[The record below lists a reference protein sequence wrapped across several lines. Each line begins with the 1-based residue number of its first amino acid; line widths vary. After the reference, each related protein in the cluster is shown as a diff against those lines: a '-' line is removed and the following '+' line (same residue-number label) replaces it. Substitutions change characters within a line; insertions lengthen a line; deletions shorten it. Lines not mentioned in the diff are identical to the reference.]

1 MSASRDFIRLF
12 SKKHLS
18 EIYLNEI
25 RFKSAQG
32 LDHIGNQA
40 FEDRLTENLEII
52 YRKVHDRTYRF
63 SQYREKLLSRGA
75 DKYPRVISIPT
86 IRDKLTQKALA
97 EVLRSTFGAKI
108 PLLHSVLDEVISTYR
123 AGLYTGVLRLD
134 VKDFYPS
141 IMHMF
146 LFKEIRKKIK
156 KGEILHLINN
166 AISQQTVYRPDR
178 NNKKLTN
185 KGVPQGLSISNILAN
200 IYMSPLDNKYANIST
215 IKYFRYV
222 DDILVFCDIKDI
234 KAVQDEITK
243 DCEKLGLF
251 LHSDKDN
258 PSKALAGDLSN
269 GFTYL
274 GYSFDKLK
282 VSVRKRSV
290 DHLHESIIRL
300 LTNYKYS
307 KTHNIEFLKWGLNL
321 RITGCIF
328 NQSKYGWLFFFSQ
341 INDLTLLGSLDHFI
355 KTQSK
360 IFNVSKLKT
369 KTFLKSYHEITRNL
383 SKTTYIPNF
392 DRLSV
397 KDKHQILIQVFEY
410 DNPRMSEKEIEYQF
424 RNRIYKTVKELERDL
439 ARAS

>member
-63 SQYREKLLSRGA
+63 SQYREKLLSPGA

-86 IRDKLTQKALA
+86 IRDKLTQKAIA
-97 EVLRSTFGAKI
+97 EVFRSTFGAKI

-234 KAVQDEITK
+234 KAVQ
-243 DCEKLGLF
+243 
-251 LHSDKDN
+251 
-258 PSKALAGDLSN
+258 
-269 GFTYL
+269 
-274 GYSFDKLK
+274 
-282 VSVRKRSV
+282 
-290 DHLHESIIRL
+290 
-300 LTNYKYS
+300 
-307 KTHNIEFLKWGLNL
+307 
-321 RITGCIF
+321 
-328 NQSKYGWLFFFSQ
+328 
-341 INDLTLLGSLDHFI
+341 
-355 KTQSK
+355 
-360 IFNVSKLKT
+360 
-369 KTFLKSYHEITRNL
+369 
-383 SKTTYIPNF
+383 
-392 DRLSV
+392 
-397 KDKHQILIQVFEY
+397 
-410 DNPRMSEKEIEYQF
+410 
-424 RNRIYKTVKELERDL
+424 
-439 ARAS
+439 